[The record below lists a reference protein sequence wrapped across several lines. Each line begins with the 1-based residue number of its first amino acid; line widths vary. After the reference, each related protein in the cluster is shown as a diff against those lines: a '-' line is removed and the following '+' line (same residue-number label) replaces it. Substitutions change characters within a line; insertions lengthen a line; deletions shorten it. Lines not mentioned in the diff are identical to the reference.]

1 MCIDTLSGYDRYD
14 IMLMKKTKTIVL
26 NVASINMLFSLFAN
40 NTEPSNHSSTYCL
53 IIILF
58 IKCGEGIL
66 NQYSHNRPCISTMK
80 LIPILLAIS
89 TVWNP
94 VDATDL
100 THGVRGRQQKPI
112 PRRLH
117 EAKSTKVGSD
127 HGVRGQE
134 EEEGANNQEQP
145 QQQEQSTRTLRSLI
159 KWNFSFGGGG
169 DDTNEAAVDSP
180 SAGPISIATTLADA
194 IAAAAAAVTTTPT
207 VTPVTDGQQTNME
220 NVVVAT
226 NEEDEDDIEEEE
238 WIFEEYDCNSKDG
251 AAMSMSTKTKRSSST
266 ITSTSTSN
274 LVRRVLRGTDG
285 RYQRDYNE
293 DGKIIAPTTTTTT
306 TASSSSSGTGVAFVS
321 VGDTIDEDE
330 STNTGGAA
338 KVSLYTC
345 FYIYLIIIQ

>member
-1 MCIDTLSGYDRYD
+1 
-14 IMLMKKTKTIVL
+14 MLMKKTKTIVL

-40 NTEPSNHSSTYCL
+40 DTEPSNHSSTYCL

-134 EEEGANNQEQP
+134 EEEGVNNQEQP
-145 QQQEQSTRTLRSLI
+145 QQEQSTRSLHSLI
-159 KWNFSFGGGG
+159 KWNFSFDGGGG
-169 DDTNEAAVDSP
+169 DDTNEAAVEGTTAAQQSDKPSRGPATNAPSTVALSAGPSRNPITNSP
-180 SAGPISIATTLADA
+180 SAGPIAGTTTLADA
-194 IAAAAAAVTTTPT
+194 IAAAAAATTTPE
-207 VTPVTDGQQTNME
+207 VTPVTDGQQTSME
-220 NVVVAT
+220 NFVVAT
-226 NEEDEDDIEEEE
+226 TNENKEDDIKEDEDKEEE
-238 WIFEEYDCNSKDG
+238 WIFKEYDCDSKDG
-251 AAMSMSTKTKRSSST
+251 AAMPMSTKTKRSSST
-266 ITSTSTSN
+266 STNTTKASRWPGAKSN
-274 LVRRVLRGTDG
+274 PIRRVLR
-285 RYQRDYNE
+285 
-293 DGKIIAPTTTTTT
+293 
-306 TASSSSSGTGVAFVS
+306 
-321 VGDTIDEDE
+321 
-330 STNTGGAA
+330 GGAA
-338 KVSLYTC
+338 KVSLY
-345 FYIYLIIIQ
+345 IYVLTFI